1 MTKNNNNENIMRA
14 RKEKRNSCID
24 ARSSRASS
32 VQRQTE
38 TLRTLG
44 TRREV
49 GSKLHSNPD
58 ITSLYSGTSRA
69 ASPYRD
75 TGRSRVIVMGITGK
89 INDKSLI
96 LFWFFKL

>member
-1 MTKNNNNENIMRA
+1 MRA

-75 TGRSRVIVMGITGK
+75 TGRRMRRMGSYKARGYVPRNQLYQEIAGSSYMK
-89 INDKSLI
+89 V
-96 LFWFFKL
+96 